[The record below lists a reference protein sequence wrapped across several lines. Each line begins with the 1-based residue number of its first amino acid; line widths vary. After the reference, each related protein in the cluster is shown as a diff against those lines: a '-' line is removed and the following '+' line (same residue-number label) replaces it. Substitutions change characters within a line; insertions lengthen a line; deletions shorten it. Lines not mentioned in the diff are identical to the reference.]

1 MKRLGFL
8 KFTFLLAVLFGLS
21 ACGSAGEG
29 GLDDISGLSNVVSCA
44 DEDDCDED
52 GVDSLCDEDDLDSEV
67 TEIVLDCDE
76 DEDGFV
82 DTACSALEDVD
93 DDGFFGEAE
102 RLEYGVN
109 CDVCPG
115 MTDPEQEDADGD
127 GVGELCAIEVSV
139 GQSVAIDGETD
150 IAASEDVEDSSDDQ
164 VEIIPLMNS
173 SN

>member
-8 KFTFLLAVLFGLS
+8 KLFLLLTILFGFS

-29 GLDDISGLSNVVSCA
+29 ARDDVSGLSNVVSCA
-44 DEDDCDED
+44 NEEDCDED
-52 GVDSLCDEDDLDSEV
+52 GVDSLCDEDDLDSGV
-67 TEIVLDCDE
+67 TEIVMDCDE

-127 GVGELCAIEVSV
+127 GVGDLCAIEVSV
-139 GQSVAIDGETD
+139 GQSAAVDDETD
-150 IAASEDVEDSSDDQ
+150 AVTAEDIEDSSDDQ
-164 VEIIPLMNS
+164 VEIIPLMN
-173 SN
+173 

>member
-1 MKRLGFL
+1 MKRLGFS
-8 KFTFLLAVLFGLS
+8 KFLLLLTILIGFS

-29 GLDDISGLSNVVSCA
+29 EHDGVSGLSQVVACTN
-44 DEDDCDED
+44 EDDCDED

-67 TEIVLDCDE
+67 IEIVVDCDE

-127 GVGELCAIEVSV
+127 GVGDLCAIEVSV
-139 GQSVAIDGETD
+139 GQSATVADETD
-150 IAASEDVEDSSDDQ
+150 AVASEDDGDSSDDQ
-164 VEIIPLMNS
+164 VEIIPLMN
-173 SN
+173 